1 MSEKKQ
7 NKLKNTIALKRN
19 IYAVVLSVIFI
30 AVVIGLTVLST
41 VFAQK
46 YPLNIDLTTNKLH
59 SIAGDNFDYIKG
71 VEEKIDIY
79 VTLTEKE
86 YGCSTATTADISY
99 IAAKNH
105 FVDYNSSNMQY
116 YVQTVELLKKY
127 NSYNSNIT
135 VTFVDTYDAKSRAI
149 TDRFADYSWS
159 IGDILVESNFKL
171 NGKDVTRR
179 TVVGF
184 LETYTLEDINGMAEE
199 LKGNA
204 YYQMMGYSATAGQGY
219 GYFITENKVETM
231 ISSAIYQVTSPNTP
245 LFLVPTSISSK
256 DAISAYL
263 ENTLSVNNFAVEYN
277 EEILSTLLDSKN
289 YDKYAGIILANCKSD
304 ITVGDREL
312 IENFLDNGGKKG
324 KSLFYFAGT
333 NTTKL
338 TNLCGLLGDWG
349 VGFEPGILYETDA
362 SFHVTDDNTF
372 LAFEST
378 LTDFTT
384 RADSLGAYYG
394 GRNAV
399 YMKQLWQNYNVTGHT
414 RETEALLN
422 TGSFGKTTIMP
433 LDANI
438 KDWKPAKDAQ
448 TDKFVTGIMAMDT
461 DTVDNKFVTSYIVAY
476 ASHEMISD
484 EAFSTDSWGNLNLVL
499 DTFNEATG
507 NTDAPF
513 SFVPKKIE
521 TQSYY
526 ASVTESETSAIKWIF
541 MGAVPVIVFGTG
553 LCVWF
558 RRKRK

>member
-1 MSEKKQ
+1 MSKNKR

-30 AVVIGLTVLST
+30 AVVIALTVLST

-59 SIAGDNFDYIKG
+59 SISGANFDYIKD

-86 YGCSTATTADISY
+86 YNCSTATTADISY

-105 FVDYNSSNMQY
+105 FVDYSSSNMQY

-127 NSYNSNIT
+127 NSYNSNIN
-135 VTFVDTYDAKSRAI
+135 VTFVDTYDAKSREI

-179 TVVGF
+179 TVVPF
-184 LETYTLEDINGMAEE
+184 LETYTLEDLNGMAEE
-199 LKGNA
+199 LKNNT
-204 YYQMMGYSATAGQGY
+204 YYQMMGYSATSGQGY
-219 GYFITENKVETM
+219 GYFITENKVEIM
-231 ISSAIYQVTSPNTP
+231 ISSAIYKVTSPNTP
-245 LFLVPTSISSK
+245 VFLVPTSISSK
-256 DAISAYL
+256 ESISAYL
-263 ENTLSVNNFAVEYN
+263 ENTLSVNNFAVEYS
-277 EEILSTLLDSKN
+277 EEMFSTLLDAKN

-304 ITVGDREL
+304 ITAADREL
-312 IENFLDNGGKKG
+312 IENFLHNNGKKG

-349 VGFEPGILYETDA
+349 VGFDTGILYETD
-362 SFHVTDDNTF
+362 SNFHVTDDPTF
-372 LAFEST
+372 LAFESAMSDYT
-378 LTDFTT
+378 S
-384 RADSLGAYYG
+384 RADSLGVYYG
-394 GRNAV
+394 GKNAV
-399 YMKQLWQNYNVTGHT
+399 YMKQLWQSYNVTGHT
-414 RETEALLN
+414 RETVALLN
-422 TGSFGKTTIMP
+422 TGSFGKTTVMP
-433 LDANI
+433 LDASI
-438 KDWKPAKDAQ
+438 KDWKPASDAR

-461 DTVDNKFVTSYIVAY
+461 DSVDNKFVTSYVVAY
-476 ASHEMISD
+476 ASHEMISS
-484 EAFSTDSWGNLNLVL
+484 ESFSTDSWGNLNLVL

-507 NTDAPF
+507 KSDAPF
-513 SFVPKKIE
+513 TFVPKKIE
-521 TQSYY
+521 TQSYR
-526 ASVTESETSAIKWIF
+526 ASVTQSETNAIKWIF
-541 MGAVPVIVFGTG
+541 MCAVPVIVFGTG
-553 LCVWF
+553 LFVWF